1 MNYEKKSNKPRT
13 RLIDLQIE
21 SSSNLDKFIKQC
33 EDDFR
38 NMLVSFLKIL
48 KKKTQSGGVGNKG
61 SPYTG
66 LMKKLINENTG
77 KFKRILQNNSKRLQP
92 FPVRTFNNQSQNSTV
107 PNSKRKFSLLSDLN
121 IPNFYQTELSQ
132 LQLPQVKL
140 PNINQTLLSKVKLPN
155 VKEISKTS
163 IHECQIY
170 DYLKKKSEFFI
181 DKCTCFV
188 RCSGDSVFLRDC
200 GITFEELI
208 LENKNNVNLFQYILE
223 NLFEKIHFLHLL
235 GVAHNN
241 LDCRNVLVG
250 KRDNIN
256 IGSMSNNKLKNL
268 PEEAFL
274 NIPFVLKN
282 IEVRLINFSKAT
294 ILQPGLE
301 IDVDNLKGIFKHY
314 TNSLQTL
321 FP

>member
-1 MNYEKKSNKPRT
+1 MNNKSRVPNFTKKLSGLQKVSSN
-13 RLIDLQIE
+13 
-21 SSSNLDKFIKQC
+21 NLDKFKKQC

-38 NMLVSFLKIL
+38 RIISSFLKIL
-48 KKKTQSGGVGNKG
+48 KLTPQKGGVGNKG
-61 SPYTG
+61 SPYTRV
-66 LMKKLINENTG
+66 N
-77 KFKRILQNNSKRLQP
+77 
-92 FPVRTFNNQSQNSTV
+92 NNQSRKSTV
-107 PNSKRKFSLLSDLN
+107 TSNKRKSSLISDLY
-121 IPNFYQTELSQ
+121 IPNFYENLM
-132 LQLPQVKL
+132 
-140 PNINQTLLSKVKLPN
+140 SKKIP
-155 VKEISKTS
+155 KTS

-188 RCSGDSVFLRDC
+188 RCSDDSVFLRDC

-235 GVAHNN
+235 GIAHNN
-241 LDCRNVLVG
+241 LDCSDVLVG

-256 IGSMSNNKLKNL
+256 WTRMGYNQLKNL
-268 PEEAFL
+268 PANSYI
-274 NIPFVLKN
+274 NIPFVRKN

-301 IDVDNLKGIFKHY
+301 IDVDYLKGIFEHY